1 MKYYV
6 KQKVFTLKDK
16 FFIKDFD
23 QNDIY
28 QVQGKFMSISNK
40 LQLLRMDGTEVLNSK
55 KKLFRLFPFYEIFTP
70 LGEVTATIQ
79 KKFAIKPKF
88 DVVMGNEELKVE
100 GSFFAHSFGIMKDGR
115 TIASIEKKVFSFG
128 DSYEIDIE
136 DETQL
141 DLLLF
146 IVIIID
152 QVIHES
158 EKKSNNL

>member
-16 FFIKDFD
+16 FFIKDYD

-28 QVQGKFMSISNK
+28 QVQGKFMSISIK
-40 LQLLRMDGTEVLNSK
+40 LQLLKPDGTEVLNTK
-55 KKLFRLFPFYEIFTP
+55 KKLFKIFPLYEIFTP
-70 LGEVTATIQ
+70 EGEVVASIQ
-79 KKFAIKPKF
+79 KKFGFKPKF
-88 DVVMGNEELKVE
+88 DVTMGNTELKVE
-100 GSFFAHSFGIMKDGR
+100 GSFFAHSFGILKEGR

-136 DETQL
+136 DESQL
-141 DLLLF
+141 ELLLF
-146 IVIIID
+146 IVVIID

-158 EKKSNNL
+158 EKKSNNF

>member
-6 KQKVFTLKDK
+6 KQKVFSIKDK

-28 QVQGKFMSISNK
+28 QVEGKFMSITNK
-40 LQLLRMDGTEVLNSK
+40 LKLLRTDGSEVLNTK
-55 KKLFRLFPFYEIFTP
+55 KKLFRIFPFYEIFTP
-70 LGEVTATIQ
+70 EGDVLATIQ
-79 KKFAIKPKF
+79 RKFGFKPKF
-88 DVVMGNEELKVE
+88 DVIMGNLELNVE
-100 GSFFAHSFGIMKDGR
+100 GSFFAHSFGILRDEI

-136 DETQL
+136 DETNL
-141 DLLLF
+141 ELLLF

-158 EKKSNNL
+158 KKKSHNF